1 MKMTK
6 TSLAFIVAVCVAYL
20 LTSVLGTQFVLA
32 DIQSYGLPVSLPDRL
47 AASLH
52 DIHGL
57 VPVLLMLVSAAYL
70 VGFIIAALGRRLL
83 GGQRQYWIL
92 AAGFASL
99 PVAMMLM
106 KTTMGITPFAL
117 AGTGSGL
124 LLIALSGLA
133 GAWVFAR
140 LTQNRGA

>member
-6 TSLAFIVAVCVAYL
+6 TSLAFIAAVCVAYL

-52 DIHGL
+52 DIYGL
-57 VPVLLMLVSAAYL
+57 VPMLLMLVSAAYL
-70 VGFIIAALGRRLL
+70 VAFVIAALGKRCV
-83 GGQRQYWIL
+83 GGRHQYWIL
-92 AAGFASL
+92 VAGFTSL
-99 PVAMMLM
+99 PVAMMLI
-106 KTTMGITPFAL
+106 KLTMGITPFAL

-124 LLIALSGLA
+124 LLIALCGLA

-140 LTQNRGA
+140 LTQNREA